1 MSSSSETTG
10 AATTERP
17 RRGPEP
23 PDLSETGARRNGRP
37 QRSDERLFMQFMA
50 FGHCH
55 DVQSL
60 ARALEPTAI
69 SGVLYED
76 VNDPHGVGL
85 LSLTQDPN
93 EFLDK
98 LRRILNLEPF
108 ASLQQKPEF
117 T

>member
-1 MSSSSETTG
+1 MSSSSETAAG

-23 PDLSETGARRNGRP
+23 PDLSEKGAKRNGRP

-50 FGHCH
+50 FGHCY

-60 ARALEPTAI
+60 ARALEHAAMP
-69 SGVLYED
+69 GVLYED

-93 EFLDK
+93 EFIDK
-98 LRRILNLEPF
+98 VRRILNLEPF
-108 ASLQQKPEF
+108 ASLQQ
-117 T
+117 